1 MVKSIDFA
9 LEEEDQDD
17 QINRKDGEE
26 SKKDIEE
33 SVDEETE
40 KHRDNESKTDKSN
53 LAGKKLELE
62 EKIGSPE
69 KSVKTP
75 VSVMKDL
82 GIDSEKK
89 AYKPN
94 PAENNTPLSSK
105 RRPPNDKSED
115 NESEG
120 DGESDKGFFSDLT
133 STAKLMSLIS
143 GRPAHDIKLRVV
155 GYTVLYETA
164 KSQRFQVYLANA
176 QNYSMRVTAWNDE
189 ARTLSK
195 CVKMH
200 SKIHLNNVDVR
211 KYWKVDG
218 EVNITS
224 SDFEFHFNSPNS
236 KVVRVQVLPSTE
248 LSKLNVDYPIPNNFP
263 PFWRVS
269 SCLNGNR
276 ERYLSGHAV
285 ILQAFES
292 YTFTASKYTS
302 PMSGVYGIVGDKS
315 KVKVAMFIKANYR
328 ETEEL
333 LEDMA
338 QGVEFHFQDASVCV
352 KGSTLWLSTSYMYC
366 VAISPTSDHNMGLS
380 QDPDDYSEWS
390 FNGSL
395 SAKRKALHLADD
407 NAPDD
412 QDDEPTTSKKRG
424 LYL

>member
-105 RRPPNDKSED
+105 RRPPED
-115 NESEG
+115 NENEG

-133 STAKLMSLIS
+133 STAKLKSLIS

-236 KVVRVQVLPSTE
+236 KVVRVHVLPSTE

-263 PFWRVS
+263 PFWRVF

-366 VAISPTSDHNMGLS
+366 VAIPSTSDHNLGLS